1 MADKNILQFPEL
13 LKKDKEAAAFYSL
26 LKYALDNTTVH
37 TALLTAI
44 ARKTEKKAMELME
57 YQHVQSGVSR
67 TPKEDRVFP
76 LETVAIKGFNTG
88 HDADI
93 EKAVIH
99 YGPNAD
105 EYARSMNALAVTIAN
120 DIYFRY
126 GAYRPETEEGRS
138 VLAHE
143 LTHVRQH
150 EEKRITPNT
159 TKKELED
166 EAVTE
171 EKKEEYNPDPEIT
184 ISLRGKLFTFPKSKA
199 DMIAQQAAENVIRKL
214 EEAKTTMTEQAYMAM
229 LVDFEE
235 KIQAGTTE
243 WLS

>member
-13 LKKDKEAAAFYSL
+13 LKKNKEAAAFYSL

-37 TALLTAI
+37 TKLLSAI

-57 YQHVQSGVSR
+57 YQHVQSGISR
-67 TPKEDRVFP
+67 SPREDRVFP
-76 LETVAIKGFNTG
+76 LDTVVIKQFNTG

-99 YGPNAD
+99 YGPNSD

-166 EAVTE
+166 EAETE
-171 EKKEEYNPDPEIT
+171 EKKEAFNPDPDIT

-199 DMIAQQAAENVIRKL
+199 DMIAQQAAENVIQRL
-214 EEAKTTMTEQAYMAM
+214 EEAKTTMTEQAYLEM
-229 LVDFEE
+229 LADFEE